1 MFCKD
6 LAHVLQGAES
16 MFLQALSMMLH
27 ENGAKM
33 RENTVHGA
41 RAKLKNFGFATVI
54 YRFRSK

>member
-33 RENTVHGA
+33 RENTWSQSQIE
-41 RAKLKNFGFATVI
+41 KFWLCN
-54 YRFRSK
+54 SDL